1 MRTLHLE
8 TEPVAVN
15 LEVRAPEKRPCTPN
29 RVFHHALPQIPGS
42 AGKRKPRRP
51 GRENRA
57 HFSYASVAG
66 LKFARHCAVFSCRT
80 HGDSFHAREFN
91 QLCCTRLTLFSPS
104 PPYLGYGLPQLV
116 TF

>member
-66 LKFARHCAVFSCRT
+66 LKFARHCAVFFMPNTRRLISCKGIQST
-80 HGDSFHAREFN
+80 LLHALNAFFN
-91 QLCCTRLTLFSPS
+91 IPS
-104 PPYLGYGLPQLV
+104 LL
-116 TF
+116 